1 MRLLLALLLSIPL
14 VAQETAPPAA
24 PAAPTTPPAST
35 APAAQA
41 PPAAPPAPP
50 AAPAAGTAQAP
61 PATPAAPAAGTAQ
74 APPAAPTSLAA
85 QAAPATP
92 PASAPAASP
101 TPSNEEWLTGS
112 IDFGY
117 RFTSVGGSNDVYRS
131 VVNLG
136 EGPRLFGLDFT
147 IIDPKKRLFDRLDV
161 RAYNWGG
168 DPYNTVHVDATKR
181 GIYDFNFDY
190 RDIAYF
196 NSLPSFADP
205 MLGSGIVLDEN
216 SYNTRRRMSDFQL
229 DLFPGHRIIPYF
241 AYGRDSGQG
250 TGVTTFET
258 GNNEYPISD
267 NMFDKTDNY
276 RAGVHLEFNRYHIT
290 LEEGGTTLR
299 DDQQAYTSTFNAG
312 NNPMLFFGQQLDLTG
327 LAQAYG
333 VRGDSIYSKGLFTA
347 SPVSW
352 ADFYGQ
358 FLYSRPETN
367 VNYNQLNYGSFV
379 VLSSLLFYTGEQAL
393 AFAENK
399 EPHTTASFGFELRP
413 LKRVRIIESWMTDR
427 LHTAAA
433 GLLTDMILSPVS
445 SAQTTLLPLTSALVM
460 NYNQEQIDVLVD
472 LTRKLTVR
480 GGYRYV
486 WGDAETD
493 AALIASPGVESSD
506 LRQNVGLAGVTFRP
520 SQKLSANL
528 DFEAASS
535 SHAYFRT
542 SLYNYQKMRARAR
555 YQVSPT
561 LALQA
566 SFSLLNNQNPTPG
579 INYDF
584 LSRQNSLTTTWTP
597 SKRVSLIGEYTRSTV
612 YSNINYLE
620 PELLIP
626 ELSLYRDNAH
636 GASAL
641 VDLAL
646 PGYAGLTPRLA
657 FGGSL
662 FISSGSR
669 PTTYYQPLARLAVP
683 LHKGLSWNSEY
694 RYYGY
699 GEIFYQYEGFRAHI
713 LQTGLKLSR

>member
-1 MRLLLALLLSIPL
+1 M
-14 VAQETAPPAA
+14 
-24 PAAPTTPPAST
+24 
-35 APAAQA
+35 
-41 PPAAPPAPP
+41 
-50 AAPAAGTAQAP
+50 
-61 PATPAAPAAGTAQ
+61 
-74 APPAAPTSLAA
+74 
-85 QAAPATP
+85 
-92 PASAPAASP
+92 
-101 TPSNEEWLTGS
+101 
-112 IDFGY
+112 
-117 RFTSVGGSNDVYRS
+117 
-131 VVNLG
+131 
-136 EGPRLFGLDFT
+136 
-147 IIDPKKRLFDRLDV
+147 
-161 RAYNWGG
+161 
-168 DPYNTVHVDATKR
+168 
-181 GIYDFNFDY
+181 
-190 RDIAYF
+190 
-196 NSLPSFADP
+196 
-205 MLGSGIVLDEN
+205 
-216 SYNTRRRMSDFQL
+216 RRRMSDFQL

-333 VRGDSIYSKGLFTA
+333 VRGDSIYSKGMFTA
-347 SPVSW
+347 EPVSW

-379 VLSSLLFYTGEQAL
+379 VTSSLLFYTGEQAL

-413 LKRVRIIESWMTDR
+413 LKRVRIVESWMTDR

-433 GLLTDMILSPVS
+433 GLLTDMILQPGVDLVGTAATALS
-445 SAQTTLLPLTSALVM
+445 STLVM
-460 NYNQEQIDVLVD
+460 NYNQEQIEALVD
-472 LTRKLTVR
+472 VTRHLTLR

-493 AALIASPGVESSD
+493 AALIAGPGVESSD
-506 LRQNVGLAGVTFRP
+506 LRQNVALAGITFRP
-520 SQKLSANL
+520 IQKLSASA
-528 DFEAASS
+528 DFEDASS

-555 YQVSPT
+555 YQASPT

-584 LSRQNSLTTTWTP
+584 LSRQNSLTATWTP

-657 FGGSL
+657 FGGSF

-669 PTTYYQPLARLAVP
+669 PTNYYQPLARLAVP

-699 GEIFYQYEGFRAHI
+699 GEIFYQYEGFRAHL